1 MASTNSAEGHQQSIG
16 TDSANPVDGIA
27 GSHPGTQ
34 EPSGAHVDA
43 GGPVSGP
50 APRRDAEPEIKQPGD
65 THKAVGMSARG
76 VAQPAG
82 VVGMM
87 GSARNAGDVAAK
99 TVFQQQH
106 RKAVSPTR
114 PHSSGT

>member
-1 MASTNSAEGHQQSIG
+1 MASNTPADGHQQSIG
-16 TDSANPVDGIA
+16 ADSTSPVDGIS

-50 APRRDAEPEIKQPGD
+50 ARPRDAEPDVKQQENGQKTVGMSSCGVAHPAG
-65 THKAVGMSARG
+65 AVGMI
-76 VAQPAG
+76 
-82 VVGMM
+82 
-87 GSARNAGDVAAK
+87 GSSRNARDAANK
-99 TVFQQQH
+99 MVFQQKY
-106 RKAVSPTR
+106 RKAQSPNR